1 MLWGRLSGA
10 GSERLFRVK
19 SSMQQRTEASLM
31 MTWSER
37 SGGAKVY
44 LPTGPQPQAHSQD
57 KKEMGLGP
65 H

>member
-19 SSMQQRTEASLM
+19 GSMQQRTEASLM
-31 MTWSER
+31 MT
-37 SGGAKVY
+37 KVY